1 MKQTKCKKCGNDSYF
16 TQVKGNN
23 MGAYCC
29 KCGAWIKWLNKDE
42 RNLEEMID
50 YLSKIRPIRRTTEI
64 ERELVND
71 YVQDI
76 SKPTGVKF
84 NDTTIIERLERFI
97 DALDEAI
104 DSVYEH
110 PTCNHDKMF
119 YNNSYA
125 YALENCK
132 VSIQNIINGREY
144 NDGGAEQ

>member
-1 MKQTKCKKCGNDSYF
+1 MKEMKCKKCGNDSYF

-42 RNLEEMID
+42 RNLQEFVD
-50 YLSKIRPIRRTTEI
+50 YVSKIGSIRRTTEI
-64 ERELVND
+64 EKELVND
-71 YVQDI
+71 YVQNI

-84 NDTTIIERLERFI
+84 NDTTIIERLERFV
-97 DALDEAI
+97 DALDESI

-110 PTCNHDKMF
+110 PTCNHDKII
-119 YNNSYA
+119 YNNTYA

-132 VSIQNIINGREY
+132 TSIQNIINGREY
-144 NDGGAEQ
+144 NDGGAE